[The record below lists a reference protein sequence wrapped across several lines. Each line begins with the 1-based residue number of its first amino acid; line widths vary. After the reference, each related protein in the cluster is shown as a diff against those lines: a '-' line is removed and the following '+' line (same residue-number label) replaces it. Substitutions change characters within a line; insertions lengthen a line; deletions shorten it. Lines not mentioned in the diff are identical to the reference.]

1 MKSFKEILLET
12 ESKQRTLGDV
22 LRVGT
27 NMEDADFWITRR
39 GTIDTV
45 GHPSKEFNKEHFGVK
60 ITNPEILDPRYA
72 YYMMQHLAH
81 SGHYRGLAT
90 GTTDLVSIRKEHITD
105 IPLGTRQ

>member
-72 YYMMQHLAH
+72 YYMMQHIANT
-81 SGHYRGLAT
+81 GHYRQHAT
-90 GTTDLVSIRKEHITD
+90 GSTSLVNIKASHITSLP
-105 IPLGTRQ
+105 I

>member
-12 ESKQRTLGDV
+12 EYKQRTLGDV
-22 LRVGT
+22 LRIGT

-39 GTIDTV
+39 GTIDKV

-72 YYMMQHLAH
+72 YYMMQHIANT
-81 SGHYRGLAT
+81 GHYRQHAT
-90 GTTDLVSIRKEHITD
+90 GATSLVNIKASHITSLP
-105 IPLGTRQ
+105 I